1 MSERLPIYEI
11 EREIVARLQTDRRL
25 ILSAPTGSG
34 KSTQVPQMLL
44 KHGLLGTGQVVI
56 LQPRRLAARLL
67 ASRVAQELG
76 VRLGDEVGYQIRFE
90 NCTSSKT
97 RIRFVTEGVLLRQLI
112 DDPQLRG
119 VTALLFDEFH
129 ERHLYGDITLA
140 RALDLQEQQR
150 PDLKIAVM
158 SATLN
163 AGELERYL
171 SVVNPINPTMVGR
184 TPHPGPLPIGSAD
197 SADAEREKRSQRV
210 GDGAPQVVEGAFGK
224 SQSLLTSAATA
235 DFRCSTLSSEG
246 RTFPVEVEYLPHRM
260 GLNGPPV
267 WELAAEQF
275 ARYINSG
282 GEGDVLVFMPGGF
295 EISQTI
301 EAIRYMKEANGFIVL
316 PLHGELQPKDQDA
329 AVARYDR
336 RKVVVATNVAETS
349 ITIDGVRLVIDSGLA
364 RVARYDA
371 NRGINTLLI
380 DKISQANADQ
390 RTGRAGRTA
399 PGTCVRLWSRAEHD
413 ERAPHEMPEI
423 RRLDL
428 CEVVLTLKA
437 AGVDDLRKFR
447 WLEKPDEISLT
458 HAEELLEDLGAIKRG
473 SAAAPAA
480 ADSAPLSVTGD
491 ALGRSNVSGGAPD
504 TTREGARAPQL
515 QITAIGRKML
525 AFPLHPRY
533 ARMLLA
539 AQEYGCVHQACLVA
553 ALTQGRDLLLRNCGK
568 EVDTAREDLLGEKA
582 SSDFWIVMRAW
593 SFAFNNQFRVDAC
606 RKLGIHAVTAK
617 QVGPLFD
624 QFLRIA
630 KDEGLDTRPNEV
642 KDENLQKCI
651 LIGFSDRVGKRMD
664 QGTLRCEL
672 VHGRRGVL
680 SRDSKVQTPLLVVA
694 EIREVEGR
702 DREVNTILSL
712 ATAIE
717 VEWLKELFPGDITR
731 DVHVQFDAREKRVLA
746 AELLRFRDLAL
757 AAKRIDPPPA
767 EAAARLLAEE
777 VTAGRLLLPNWDHSV
792 EQWLARLD
800 LLCKQAA
807 DLQLPAITED
817 DKKHIIAELCHGA
830 VSYKDIKEREVKPV
844 VMGWLSH
851 AQRELLDKHAP
862 ERLTLSNGRTPK
874 VSYEPGKAPFIS
886 LRIQEL
892 YDVNQT
898 PKVAL
903 GRVPV
908 TVHILTPGM
917 KPIQVTQDLAS
928 FWREHYPK
936 IKSELARKYPRHLW
950 R

>member
-1 MSERLPIYEI
+1 M
-11 EREIVARLQTDRRL
+11 
-25 ILSAPTGSG
+25 
-34 KSTQVPQMLL
+34 
-44 KHGLLGTGQVVI
+44 
-56 LQPRRLAARLL
+56 
-67 ASRVAQELG
+67 
-76 VRLGDEVGYQIRFE
+76 
-90 NCTSSKT
+90 
-97 RIRFVTEGVLLRQLI
+97 I

-119 VTALLFDEFH
+119 VSAILFDEFH

-140 RALDLQEQQR
+140 QALDQQEKHR
-150 PDLKIAVM
+150 PDLLLAVM

-163 AGELERYL
+163 VGELEKYL
-171 SVVNPINPTMVGR
+171 STKSEIGNRKSEIN
-184 TPHPGPLPIGSAD
+184 
-197 SADAEREKRSQRV
+197 
-210 GDGAPQVVEGAFGK
+210 
-224 SQSLLTSAATA
+224 
-235 DFRCSTLSSEG
+235 CSVLSSEG
-246 RTFPVEVEYLPHRM
+246 RTFPVEVEYLPRRL
-260 GLNGPPV
+260 GAGAPPV
-267 WELAAEQF
+267 WEIAAEEF
-275 ARYINSG
+275 SRYVNGG

-301 EAIRYMKEANGFIVL
+301 EAIRHTSEAKGFIVL

-329 AVARYDR
+329 AVARYQQ

-364 RVARYDA
+364 RIARYDS

-380 DKISQANADQ
+380 EKISQANADQ

-399 PGTCVRLWSRAEHD
+399 PGTCIRLWSRPEHD

-428 CEVVLTLKA
+428 SEVVLTLKA
-437 AGVDDLRKFR
+437 SGVEDLRKFR

-458 HAEELLEDLGAIKRG
+458 HAEELLEDLGALKVVAQASRLCDSG
-473 SAAAPAA
+473 V
-480 ADSAPLSVTGD
+480 ADKLEAHRRD
-491 ALGRSNVSGGAPD
+491 ACA
-504 TTREGARAPQL
+504 TA
-515 QITAIGRKML
+515 ITAIGRKLL

-539 AQEYGCVHQACLVA
+539 AQEYGCAHQACLVA
-553 ALTQGRDLLLRNCGK
+553 ALTQGRDLLIRNAGK
-568 EVDTAREDLLGEKA
+568 DVETAREDLLGEKA
-582 SSDFWIVMRAW
+582 SSDFWILMRAW
-593 SFAFNNQFRVDAC
+593 SFAFNNQFRMDAC

-642 KDENLQKCI
+642 KDEALQKCI
-651 LIGFSDRVGKRMD
+651 LIGFSDRVARRMD

-680 SRDSKVQTPLLVVA
+680 ARESKVQHSPLFVAA
-694 EIREVEGR
+694 EIREIEGR

-717 VEWLKELFPGDITR
+717 ADWLRELFPDDIKS
-731 DVHVQFDAREKRVLA
+731 DLHVQFDAQQKRVLA

-767 EAAARLLAEE
+767 EAAARLLADEIL
-777 VTAGRLLLPNWDHSV
+777 AGRLLLPNWDHSV
-792 EQWLARLD
+792 EQWLARLS
-800 LLCKQAA
+800 LLCKECA
-807 DLQLPAITED
+807 DLQLPAITDD
-817 DKKHIIAELCHGA
+817 DKKSIIEQLCHGA
-830 VSYKDIKEREVKPV
+830 VSYKDIKEREVKPI
-844 VMGWLSH
+844 VMSWLSQ
-851 AQRELLDKHAP
+851 AQRDLLDKHAP
-862 ERLTLSNGRTPK
+862 ERLTLPNGRTPK
-874 VSYEPGKAPFIS
+874 VNYEPGRPPFIS

-917 KPIQVTQDLAS
+917 KPIQVTQDLAN
-928 FWREHYPK
+928 FWREHYQK
-936 IKSELARKYPRHLW
+936 IKSELARKYPKHFW